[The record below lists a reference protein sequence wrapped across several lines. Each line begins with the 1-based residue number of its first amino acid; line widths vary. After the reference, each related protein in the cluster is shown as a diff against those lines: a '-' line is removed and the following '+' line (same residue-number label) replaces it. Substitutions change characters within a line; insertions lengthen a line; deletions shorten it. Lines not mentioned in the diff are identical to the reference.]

1 MKGIIMAGGSG
12 SRLKPLTGVLSKQL
26 LPVYNKPMIYYPLS
40 VLMLAGITDILI
52 ISSPQHLPLFRALL
66 GDGSRL
72 GMRFGYAEQQ
82 HPAGIADAFRLS
94 AEHIGDDSVSLV
106 LGDNIFH
113 GPGFSALLREQAQR
127 VDGCTLFGYPVRD
140 PQRYGVAVV
149 DADGRLQQIE
159 EKPARP
165 RSELAVTGLYMYDND
180 VIEIARGLRPSARGE
195 LEITDINQVY
205 LDRGKARLVQLGRG
219 FVWLD
224 TGTHEALLEAGQY
237 VHILEQRQSV
247 RISCVEEIAYRMG
260 FIGRTELEELGREH
274 ADTEYGAYLTE
285 IAARTPSSW
294 HVPDA
299 PPPGMVADPSGLP
312 TEADEVASRL
322 VPARAGR

>member
-12 SRLKPLTGVLSKQL
+12 TRLKPLTGVISKQL

-40 VLMLAGITDILI
+40 VLMLAGITDVLI
-52 ISSPQHLPLFRALL
+52 ISSPEHLPLFRAML
-66 GDGSRL
+66 GDGGRL
-72 GMRFGYAEQQ
+72 GMRFTYAEQQ
-82 HPAGIADAFRLS
+82 RPAGIAEAFILG
-94 AEHIGDDSVSLV
+94 ADHIGDDSVSLV

-113 GPGFSALLREQAQR
+113 GPGFSALLREQAR
-127 VDGCTLFGYPVRD
+127 WVDGCTLFGYPVRD
-140 PQRYGVAVV
+140 PHRYGVAVV
-149 DADGRLQQIE
+149 DSDGRLRDIE

-180 VIEIARGLRPSARGE
+180 VVEIARGLRPSARGE
-195 LEITDINQVY
+195 LEITDINLTY
-205 LDRGKARLVQLGRG
+205 LERGRARLVQLGRG

-247 RISCVEEIAYRMG
+247 RIACVEEIAFRMG
-260 FIGRTELEELGREH
+260 FIDRAALQQLGREH

-285 IAARTPSSW
+285 IADKPPATWRVPGGTPSP
-294 HVPDA
+294 V
-299 PPPGMVADPSGLP
+299 VADPSGLP
-312 TEADEVASRL
+312 SPATEFGLRI
-322 VPARAGR
+322 PAPAGR